1 MKTLRNVRGFSLIEL
16 MIGVALGL
24 VILAALTTFF
34 VSSSST
40 RNEIERTSRQI
51 ENGRYAVDA
60 IRNEIHL
67 AGFFAELQTSGT
79 TWGIPDPCVNSLA
92 GVGFALGPPQ
102 TTPLPITGYAA
113 GTAAPA
119 CVANLLVP
127 LDASPQSDV
136 LVIRR
141 FHTEPV
147 AKATAVAA
155 AADYYY
161 QPSRCRSDSTT
172 TPWEFNTGGA
182 GAFALRKLDCATPA
196 DLYRWRVNIF
206 YVRDYSYAPGDQI
219 QTLVKLELD
228 PTNPS
233 AVGGIVTY
241 PIAEGIASL
250 RLEYGVDN
258 DNDGAPDE
266 WRRCDT
272 ATPCTTAQWANV
284 TSVRVHL
291 LAVNLDRTVGY
302 VDTKVYDM
310 GTGAASVGPFNDAF
324 KKHVYAAVI
333 SVPNR
338 TGPRE

>member
-92 GVGFALGPPQ
+92 GQGFVLGPPQ
-102 TTPLPITGYAA
+102 TTPLPITGYAV
-113 GTAAPA
+113 GIPKPA
-119 CVANLLVP
+119 CILNRVL
-127 LDASPQSDV
+127 QTDV

-147 AKATAVAA
+147 TKATAVAA
-155 AADYYY
+155 AASYYY
-161 QPSRCRSDSTT
+161 QPSRCRTDSTT

-182 GAFALRKLDCATPA
+182 GAFALHKLDCATFA

-206 YVRDYSYAPGDQI
+206 YVRNYSYTPGDGI
-219 QTLVKLELD
+219 QTLVRLELD
-228 PTNPS
+228 PANPS
-233 AVGGIVTY
+233 AVGGLVTY
-241 PIAEGIASL
+241 PIAEGIQ
-250 RLEYGVDN
+250 RMRIEYGVDN

-266 WRRCDT
+266 WRRCD
-272 ATPCTTAQWANV
+272 AAAPCTTAQWANV
-284 TSVRVHL
+284 TAVRLHV
-291 LAVNLDRTVGY
+291 LAVNLEPTVGY
-302 VDTKVYDM
+302 VDTKEYDM
-310 GTGAASVGPFNDAF
+310 GTNDTSVGPFNDNL
-324 KKHVYAAVI
+324 KRHVYAAVI
-333 SVPNR
+333 SAPNR